1 MLTYIFRRLLQ
12 FIPTF
17 ILGTILTFAIIQA
30 APGDMVDALKSNPR
44 VTAKELQRQ
53 REMFDLDKPVPVQ
66 YFTWIKNMAQGN
78 LGQSF
83 QFNQPVKELIKQP
96 IVNSLI
102 LVILSTLILYAVAI
116 PIGVYGALKPY
127 GFWDRFFSLFAYF
140 GLGLPS
146 FFFALLVIF
155 GMVTLKQ
162 NYGWDLP
169 ISGKSSSDLP
179 ESISAF
185 RSGWDVFLH
194 ALAPSAILVLR
205 SISSESR
212 YIRGQMLE
220 VLGQDF
226 VRTAKAKG
234 LSTDKVVYKHAF
246 KVAVLPMVAG
256 LGGLLPGLITGAG
269 FVEVVFSWP
278 GVTPLVLNALS
289 NSDLYVIASVT
300 ALSTVLYMVGN
311 LLSDMALAAI
321 DPRIRY
327 N

>member
-53 REMFDLDKPVPVQ
+53 REMFDLDKPIPVQ

-83 QFNQPVKELIKQP
+83 QFNQPVKELIKKP

-246 KVAVLPMVAG
+246 KVAILPMVAG